1 MEKMSKSMSEF
12 FDGLSENWDQNE
24 LSSKEQRRE
33 FLSFLD
39 IKEGEKVLDLAC
51 GTGVITSLLQ
61 EKSKCDVIGLDISP
75 KMIEKAKEKER
86 ENPYIHYY
94 VGDFLS
100 YNFNEK
106 FDHIVV
112 FNAYPHFL
120 DRKAFKNKV
129 LKLLNT
135 NGKLE
140 IIHNISREEIENHHK
155 GGANPYSRGL
165 LAPLYEAELYLPEM
179 NILLSEEDNNSYKLI
194 LQLK

>member
-1 MEKMSKSMSEF
+1 MVKMSKSMSEF

-24 LSSKEQRRE
+24 LSTKEQRRE

-51 GTGVITSLLQ
+51 GTGAITSLLQ
-61 EKSKCDVIGLDISP
+61 KKSKCDVVGLDISP
-75 KMIEKAKEKER
+75 KMIEKAKEKEK
-86 ENPYIHYY
+86 ENHYIHYF

-100 YNFNEK
+100 YQFNEK

-120 DRKAFKNKV
+120 DKEKFKNKV
-129 LKLLNT
+129 LKLLNK

-140 IIHNISREEIENHHK
+140 IIHNISRQEIENHHK

-165 LAPLYEAELYLPEM
+165 LSPQEEAQLYLPEM
-179 NILLSEEDNNSYKLI
+179 NILLCEEDNHSSKLV

>member
-1 MEKMSKSMSEF
+1 MSEF
-12 FDGLSENWDQNE
+12 FDCLSENWDENE
-24 LSSKEQRRE
+24 LSSKDERRK

-61 EKSKCDVIGLDISP
+61 EKSKCEVVGLDISP

-86 ENPYIHYY
+86 NNPYIHYY
-94 VGDFLS
+94 VGDFITYDL
-100 YNFNEK
+100 NEK

-120 DRKAFKNKV
+120 DREVFKNKV
-129 LKLLNT
+129 LKLLNKD
-135 NGKLE
+135 GKLE
-140 IIHNISREEIENHHK
+140 IIHNISRKEIENHHK

-165 LAPLYEAELYLPEM
+165 LAPLDEAQLYLPEM
-179 NILLSEEDNNSYKLI
+179 KVLLAEEDNHSYKLV

>member
-1 MEKMSKSMSEF
+1 MVKMSKSMSEF

-24 LSSKEQRRE
+24 LSTKDERRE

-39 IKEGEKVLDLAC
+39 IKEDEKILDLAC

-75 KMIEKAKEKER
+75 KMIEKAKEKEK

-100 YNFNEK
+100 YDFKEK
-106 FDHIVV
+106 FDHIIV

-120 DRKAFKNKV
+120 DREAFKNKV
-129 LKLLNT
+129 LKILNK

-140 IIHNISREEIENHHK
+140 IIHNISRQEIESHHK

-165 LAPLYEAELYLPEM
+165 LAPLDEAKLYLPEM
-179 NILLSEEDNNSYKLI
+179 SVLLSKEDSHSYKLV
-194 LQLK
+194 LQLR

>member
-1 MEKMSKSMSEF
+1 MAKMSKSMSEF
-12 FDGLSENWDQNE
+12 FDDLSENWDQNE

-39 IKEGEKVLDLAC
+39 IKEGEKILDLAC
-51 GTGVITSLLQ
+51 GTGVITSILQ
-61 EKSKCDVIGLDISP
+61 EKSKCNVVGLDISP
-75 KMIEKAKEKER
+75 KMIEKAKEKENR
-86 ENPYIHYY
+86 NPYIHYY

-100 YNFNEK
+100 YDFNEK

-120 DRKAFKNKV
+120 NRDAFKNKV
-129 LKLLNT
+129 LKILNK

-140 IIHNISREEIENHHK
+140 IIHNISRQEIENHHK
-155 GGANPYSRGL
+155 GGANQYSRGL
-165 LAPLYEAELYLPEM
+165 LAPLEEAQLYLREM
-179 NILLSEEDNNSYKLI
+179 NVLLCEEDNHSYKLV

>member
-1 MEKMSKSMSEF
+1 MGKMNKSMSEF
-12 FDGLSENWDQNE
+12 FDGLSENWDKNE
-24 LSSKEQRRE
+24 QSTKEDRRE

-51 GTGVITSLLQ
+51 GTGVITSLLE
-61 EKSKCDVIGLDISP
+61 EKSKCDVIGLDIAP
-75 KMIEKAKEKER
+75 KMIEIAKEKER
-86 ENPYIHYY
+86 NNPYIHYY
-94 VGDFLS
+94 VGDFIS

-120 DRKAFKNKV
+120 DREAFKNKAINS
-129 LKLLNT
+129 LNK

-140 IIHNISREEIENHHK
+140 IIHNISRKEIENHHK

-165 LAPLYEAELYLPEM
+165 LSPLEEAQLYLPEM
-179 NILLSEEDNNSYKLI
+179 NVLLASEDNHSYKLV

>member
-1 MEKMSKSMSEF
+1 MVKMNKSMSEF
-12 FDGLSENWDQNE
+12 FDGLSENWDKNE
-24 LSSKEQRRE
+24 QSTKEDRRE

-51 GTGVITSLLQ
+51 GTGVITSLLE
-61 EKSKCDVIGLDISP
+61 EKSKCDVVGLDIAP

-86 ENPYIHYY
+86 NNPYIHYY
-94 VGDFLS
+94 VGDFIS
-100 YNFNEK
+100 YDFNEK

-120 DRKAFKNKV
+120 NREAFKNKAINS
-129 LKLLNT
+129 LNK

-140 IIHNISREEIENHHK
+140 IIHNISRKEIENHHK

-165 LAPLYEAELYLPEM
+165 LSPLEEAQLYLPEM
-179 NILLSEEDNNSYKLI
+179 NILLASEDDHSYKLV